1 VTALTGS
8 RQPGCDFFVKL
19 IDDCC
24 RPGPTMS
31 HEPAPRRTETLAGG
45 SITRSLALGGA
56 LHGAVAW
63 GAYAVVEHVLL
74 TLSTLMHE
82 SQIVLAPHHWIV
94 IATVVATF
102 VATGFVL
109 GGLVGLTLKAL
120 EQRGLIAT
128 TPAPAAR
135 LRTVAALT
143 LTLAFGANVLAAYPF
158 SKAEALSLAMSMVL
172 AAALVL
178 AAADTR
184 WLERIGFLGNPW
196 VASLLLLGGEFVVR
210 RVLRGASGPLKLAGA
225 AAALLVLALIAMAG
239 SAFWER
245 RGRPADAFLPARAA
259 VVLAAAGAFVFG
271 GSLLLGG
278 GMPPLPPLASHA
290 AVGRPNVVMVT
301 MDTVR
306 ADHLSLYGYGQDT
319 TPLLEELAK
328 EATVYTNA
336 VAASNVT
343 LTSHASL
350 FTGVY
355 GSWHGAYLDAPEFP
369 TGRPL
374 DGRYPTLAEILSAKG
389 FRTMAVVA
397 NSAYLNRS
405 FGLCR
410 GFQVHDVR
418 SPVILADP
426 VYLRNAVPRLLGLF
440 VSTAE
445 FDVAWRRADE
455 VNEVG
460 FALLERAKQEGDPF
474 FLFLNYMDAHVPY
487 VPPAPFDDLF
497 PGRNRHIGYYAYKV
511 LRDEVMADARAIT
524 PAERRQLI
532 SQYDGSIA
540 YVDLQFARLI
550 SRLKDL
556 GLFENT
562 VIVVT
567 SDHGEALGG
576 RNLLEHGA
584 SLYQNQVHVPLII
597 KCPNQHQLR
606 VVGSLV
612 NQVDVMPTVLAALG
626 FEVPKGVQGEKLQ
639 EAEKDRGRP
648 VFSEFFHQ
656 PGPSGHTPEQTER
669 AIFAGRMKLI
679 VSASRADELYDLS
692 RDPEEKE
699 NLFHPDDTRATA
711 LAARLNDWVKA
722 VPVRAAS
729 SSVDQDLVRR
739 LKALGYAQQP

>member
-1 VTALTGS
+1 
-8 RQPGCDFFVKL
+8 
-19 IDDCC
+19 
-24 RPGPTMS
+24 MS
-31 HEPAPRRTETLAGG
+31 HEPAPRRTEALLGG
-45 SITRSLALGGA
+45 SGTRSFVLGGA

-63 GAYAVVEHVLL
+63 GAYAVVEHGLL

-82 SQIVLAPHHWIV
+82 SQIVLAPHHWVV

-109 GGLVGLTLKAL
+109 GGLAGLTLKAL
-120 EQRGLIAT
+120 EQRALIAT
-128 TPAPAAR
+128 TPTPAAR
-135 LRTVAALT
+135 LRTAATLT
-143 LTLAFGANVLAAYPF
+143 LTLAFGANVLLAYPF

-178 AAADTR
+178 AAADNR
-184 WLERIGFLGNPW
+184 WLKRIGFLGNPW

-210 RVLRGASGPLKLAGA
+210 RVLRGASGSLKLAGA
-225 AAALLVLALIAMAG
+225 AAALLALALIAMAG
-239 SAFWER
+239 SAFWKR
-245 RGRPADAFLPARAA
+245 RRLPADAFLPARAA

-328 EATVYTNA
+328 EATVYTDA

-374 DGRYPTLAEILSAKG
+374 DGRYPTLAEILSA
-389 FRTMAVVA
+389 
-397 NSAYLNRS
+397 S
-405 FGLCR
+405 R

-487 VPPAPFDDLF
+487 VSPAPFDDLF
-497 PGRNRHIGYYAYKV
+497 PGRNRHIGYYGYKI

-597 KCPNQHQLR
+597 KYPNQHRLR
-606 VVGSLV
+606 VIGSLV

-669 AIFAGRMKLI
+669 AIFVGRMKLI
-679 VSASRADELYDLS
+679 VSAGRAEELYDLS
-692 RDPEEKE
+692 RDPEEKQ
-699 NLFHPDDTRATA
+699 NLFRADGNRARA

-722 VPVRAAS
+722 VPVRVAS
-729 SSVDQDLVRR
+729 SAVDKDLVRR